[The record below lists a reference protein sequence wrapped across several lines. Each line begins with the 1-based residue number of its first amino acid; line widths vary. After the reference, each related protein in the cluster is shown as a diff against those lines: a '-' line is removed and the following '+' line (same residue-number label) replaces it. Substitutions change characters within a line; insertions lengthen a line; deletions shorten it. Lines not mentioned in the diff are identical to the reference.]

1 MSTRPLKPPVVHSQP
16 PPPPIPSRVKLKLKR
31 IYRDLTGPAVEREW
45 WRVWPLIDSVPGYL
59 LEGQE
64 RWLFEAAY
72 SLPDR
77 ASVVEIG
84 SFMGRSTC
92 SLAFGCR
99 GSQKRVFAIDSFN
112 GNDGDFPARGFFDEF
127 SANVARCGLSQY
139 VEPVV
144 GVSHEVARTWSKPI
158 DLLFIDGSHR
168 YEDVLADFEAF
179 FPHVVP
185 GGLVAFH
192 DVCDN
197 WPGVL
202 RLWEETAKRQLVD
215 TGHCKSLAYGR
226 KPASRSEY
234 YNGEFFE
241 RLRERSSPSAEAIVP
256 LVLELVPATSVVDI
270 GCGEGAWLM
279 AFRRSG
285 VQDVFG
291 IDGDYVD
298 EARLLIPRTCFR
310 AADLSRPF
318 TVGRTFDLAVSL
330 EVAEHLP
337 PESAP
342 GFVECLTRL
351 APVVL
356 FSAAIPQQGGVHH
369 VNEQWPEYW
378 IRLFERHGYVPID
391 AIRRH
396 IWTDE
401 RVQLWYAQNTL
412 IFVERNF
419 LEQSDRLKTEFRA
432 TRPGQ
437 LALVHPRLYEL
448 RCGQYEE
455 ALSREAYLREHP
467 ANGVRQAIAILR
479 DCARNSIRA
488 RLGRFW
494 KNQPVPGKPASKTP

>member
-1 MSTRPLKPPVVHSQP
+1 MSTRPLKPPVVHSP
-16 PPPPIPSRVKLKLKR
+16 PSPPPIPRRMKLKLR
-31 IYRDLTGPAVEREW
+31 RMYLDLTSPRMEREW
-45 WRVWPLIDSVPGYL
+45 VRAWPLIDSVPGYL
-59 LEGQE
+59 QVGQE

-77 ASVVEIG
+77 ASIVEIG

-92 SLAFGCR
+92 SLASGCR
-99 GSQKRVFAIDSFN
+99 GTQKRVFAIDTFN
-112 GNDGDFPARGFFDEF
+112 GNDSDFPARGYLEQF
-127 SANVARCGLSQY
+127 SENVKGCGLSGY

-144 GVSHEVARTWSKPI
+144 GASHEIARSWNRPI
-158 DLLFIDGSHR
+158 HMLFIDGSHQ

-179 FPHVVP
+179 FPHIVP

-241 RLRERSSPSAEAIVP
+241 RLRERATLSAEVIVP
-256 LVLELVPATSVVDI
+256 LVLELVPARSVVDI

-285 VQDVFG
+285 VEDVLG

-342 GFVECLTRL
+342 AFVEGLARL
-351 APVVL
+351 APVIL
-356 FSAAIPQQGGVHH
+356 FSAAIPRQGGIHH

-378 IRLFERHGYVPID
+378 AALFESQNFVPID
-391 AIRRH
+391 AIRKRV
-396 IWTDE
+396 WGNE
-401 RVQLWYAQNTL
+401 RIDWWYAQNTL
-412 IFVERNF
+412 IFAERDFVGRNNG
-419 LEQSDRLKTEFRA
+419 LNAEFRA
-432 TRPGQ
+432 TRPSQ
-437 LALVHPRLYEL
+437 LALVHPR
-448 RCGQYEE
+448 QYEFLCGE
-455 ALSREAYLREHP
+455 YDQALSRESYLREHP
-467 ANGVRQAIAILR
+467 ASGVKQAITILR
-479 DCARNSIRA
+479 NCARNSVRVRLERLWNNQTVRA
-488 RLGRFW
+488 A
-494 KNQPVPGKPASKTP
+494 KAK